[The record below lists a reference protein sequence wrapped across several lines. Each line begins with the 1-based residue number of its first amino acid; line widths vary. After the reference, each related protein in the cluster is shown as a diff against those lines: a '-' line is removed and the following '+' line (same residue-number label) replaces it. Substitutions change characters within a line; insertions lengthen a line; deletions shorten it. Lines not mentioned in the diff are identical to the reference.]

1 MALKFDDVIGTLRKL
16 AKPAYLVA
24 IPAMYLAGTAY
35 HQGYLDGL
43 GVNTT
48 LLPLGV
54 NDTYIQAFV
63 GTVTLLARVI
73 EFCESHG
80 IVSVALLIV
89 LVVFLTLLLHKRDPP
104 LVQTELQ
111 KKVSLVDI
119 AGAPFRDGSQ
129 KRALELRKP
138 LSDVLDSFFVVGAST
153 YFFLLA
159 IVGFLL
165 FCVFFVAPYFYA
177 GKAEAVKDLGNKF
190 DHQSTVSLATER
202 NGVQLYSL
210 VECGQEFC
218 VIYSSSAGVVSVP
231 KSAVKW
237 VNAAQPRS
245 N

>member
-1 MALKFDDVIGTLRKL
+1 MALKFDDVIGTLRGL

-54 NDTYIQAFV
+54 NDTYLQAFV
-63 GTVTLLARVI
+63 GTVTLLTRVI
-73 EFCESHG
+73 DFCESHG
-80 IVSVALLIV
+80 IVSVALLVV
-89 LVVFLTLLLHKRDPP
+89 LVVFLTLLLHKRDVP
-104 LVQTELQ
+104 LVQADLQ
-111 KKVSLVDI
+111 EEVRLVDT
-119 AGAPFRDGSQ
+119 AGTPFRDRSQ
-129 KRALELRKP
+129 KRALERRRP
-138 LSDVLDSFFVVGAST
+138 LADVLDSFFVVGAST

-165 FCVFFVAPYFYA
+165 FCVFFIAPYFYA

-190 DHQSTVSLATER
+190 HRQSTVSLATDE
-202 NGVQLYSL
+202 NGLRLYSL

-218 VIYSSSAGVVSVP
+218 VVYSTSAGVVSVP
-231 KSAVKW
+231 KSTVKW
-237 VNAAQPRS
+237 VDAAKPGS
-245 N
+245 

>member
-1 MALKFDDVIGTLRKL
+1 MALKFDDVIGTLRRL

-54 NDTYIQAFV
+54 NDTYLQAFV
-63 GTVTLLARVI
+63 GTVTLLTRVI
-73 EFCESHG
+73 EVCESHG
-80 IVSVALLIV
+80 IVSVAMLVV
-89 LVVFLTLLLHKRDPP
+89 LVVFLTLLLHKRDVP
-104 LVQTELQ
+104 LVQADLQ
-111 KKVSLVDI
+111 EEVRLVDT
-119 AGAPFRDGSQ
+119 AGTPLRDRFQ
-129 KRALELRKP
+129 KRALEHRRP

-159 IVGFLL
+159 IAVFLL
-165 FCVFFVAPYFYA
+165 FCVLFVAPYFYV

-190 DHQSTVSLATER
+190 DRQSTVSLATDET
-202 NGVQLYSL
+202 GVQLYSL

-218 VIYSSSAGVVSVP
+218 VVYSTSAGVVSVP

-237 VNAAQPRS
+237 VNAAKPRS
-245 N
+245 